1 MKSESI
7 KNITAA
13 LCKVQS
19 QIKDAQTD
27 AVNPHF
33 KSSYTTLAG
42 VLSTIRKPLAAEGLA
57 ITQTLDVADGH
68 AILVTSLLHVSGE
81 WIEGRMIL
89 NPVKNDPQGI
99 KSAVTYAR
107 RTSLTA
113 IVGIAEEDDDA
124 NIASTKEVPRQAIT
138 QGLTGQGPAIGTP
151 PKIMPLNV
159 GHTTSGFIIPFG
171 KFQGKSIDDVP
182 LNELQDYVS
191 YLQKSAAKDK
201 KPMNKNAEQLAIMVA
216 EKARKSIGHNN
227 GKGDDFQAHAQ
238 EDIPF

>member
-57 ITQTLDVADGH
+57 ITQTLDVTDGH

-81 WIEGRMIL
+81 WIEGRMLL
-89 NPVKNDPQGI
+89 NPVKNDPQGL

-113 IVGIAEEDDDA
+113 IVGIAEDDDDA
-124 NIASTKEVPRQAIT
+124 NIASIKPLPLPTALRSAI
-138 QGLTGQGPAIGTP
+138 P
-151 PKIMPLNV
+151 PLNV
-159 GHTTSGFIIPFG
+159 GTTATGFVIPFG
-171 KFQGKSIDDVP
+171 KFQGKSIDEVP
-182 LNELQDYVS
+182 LKELQDYVA
-191 YLQKSAAKDK
+191 YLQQSAAKDK
-201 KPMNKNAEQLAIMVA
+201 KPMNKNAEQLALMVA

-227 GKGDDFQAHAQ
+227 GKGDNFQAHAQ